1 MNKNDIIDQDQEIY
15 SKVYKELNF
24 IKTNLIM
31 VFDKDKNL
39 VTKTCLKR
47 SQERNREEEK
57 LLSINYLKIFKVYS
71 SLWSKTFYK
80 KIYRRNRLSSIKLF
94 YCDGFKV

>member
-57 LLSINYLKIFKVYS
+57 FLSINYMNSCYDNYQDFSERKEYS
-71 SLWSKTFYK
+71 KQPI
-80 KIYRRNRLSSIKLF
+80 IYFNNFI
-94 YCDGFKV
+94 